1 MSRSCKGETGMSGV
15 MLEGFLLKRVIE
27 LEKTSEINLGD
38 VFRIHAFLI
47 FTLQSLGEFYS
58 NSDTYVFNLG

>member
-1 MSRSCKGETGMSGV
+1 MSGV

-47 FTLQSLGEFYS
+47 FTPQSLGEFYS